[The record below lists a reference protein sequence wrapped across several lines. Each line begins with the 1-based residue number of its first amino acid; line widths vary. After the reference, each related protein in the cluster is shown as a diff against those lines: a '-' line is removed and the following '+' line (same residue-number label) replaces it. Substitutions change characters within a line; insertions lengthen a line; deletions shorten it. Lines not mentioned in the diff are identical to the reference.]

1 MWFGAALG
9 IEPNA
14 GAWDRT
20 QFDRDRRQR
29 LGIEPNLT
37 LPWDRTQ
44 SDLSLGIEPNLPPD
58 RSLGIEPNP
67 ASGCKKTFNTN
78 DSQLVPHVSTELAQ

>member
-29 LGIEPNLT
+29 LGIEPNLI
-37 LPWDRTQ
+37 RRC
-44 SDLSLGIEPNLPPD
+44 LGIEPNLPPD